1 MRARVQ
7 RWLTYLAAIAFMG
20 AGLALYSAAEAGASI
35 IPGSCTVAV
44 SSPLPGPGLATSLTT
59 SLACSGMPAT
69 DPAFISSG
77 GGLVGFQQSGES
89 YSFGIFETS
98 GACPNSHSL
107 STGSYTYTSA
117 SFTMTGVPDASTS
130 FYSKTVG
137 GVCIGITSLDDRG
150 AGTFLGAANQVYD
163 FVQPLAYLTFSV
175 GSGAFGC
182 SFGSLAGYVSGT
194 VSDGRTSY
202 PFTLYSSTAAD
213 QYVFIDT
220 AEPTTT
226 ARAIDGHTF
235 YQEQILNQIARP
247 SGAQPFTVTP
257 PSGDPVDFQM
267 WCDVG
272 GTWTNWG
279 NAGSATVYSG
289 TTVAGC
295 TFQEATGYVGDASDG
310 STIYSFVLTFL
321 GGASKIVALDT
332 SQPASG
338 STESLAGHTFYVDQV
353 LTVDNAPIA
362 PDAIGVTP
370 TTGDIVNPTFWCDS
384 GGTWTNWGAS
394 SSFTGV
400 TPPPGGVISASP
412 DQCSDGG
419 AFCFLT
425 CFSTTGMSLY
435 NPVSWV
441 TGIAKFTICGVRWV
455 LQPSS
460 SKVTA
465 LTNQFGLGS
474 NAPAIGSNSASQW
487 LGSGAYLLAAG
498 PYTSMVSIQSAE
510 QAGGCSLLDG
520 SGYAIGTHHFSV
532 CTALASV
539 SSTSSANTA
548 WSVIKPVVAAGFLVM
563 FFLALIAMLRKLLGS
578 NT

>member
-1 MRARVQ
+1 
-7 RWLTYLAAIAFMG
+7 
-20 AGLALYSAAEAGASI
+20 
-35 IPGSCTVAV
+35 
-44 SSPLPGPGLATSLTT
+44 
-59 SLACSGMPAT
+59 MPAT

-77 GGLVGFQQSGES
+77 GAEVVFQQSGES
-89 YSFGIFETS
+89 YAFTIFETV
-98 GACPNSHSL
+98 GACPDSTHL
-107 STGSYTYTSA
+107 SSGSYTYTSA
-117 SFTMTGVPDASTS
+117 SFTMTGAPDPTTNV
-130 FYSKTVG
+130 YSKTVAG
-137 GVCIGITSLDDRG
+137 DCIGITGLYDRG
-150 AGTFLGAANQVYD
+150 SGTWLGASDQMYD
-163 FVQPLAYLTFSV
+163 FVQPVAYLSFSV

-194 VSDGRTSY
+194 ASDGRTAY
-202 PFTLYSSTAAD
+202 PFTLYSSTPAD

-220 AEPTTT
+220 AQPTTT
-226 ARAIDGHTF
+226 ARSIDGHTF
-235 YQEQILNQIARP
+235 YQEQILNQVALP
-247 SGAQPFTVTP
+247 SAAQPFTVTP

-267 WCDVG
+267 WCDAG

-279 NAGSATVYSG
+279 NAGAATVYTG
-289 TTVAGC
+289 PTVVGC
-295 TFQEATGYVGDASDG
+295 TFQEATGYVGDTSDG

-338 STESLAGHTFYVDQV
+338 STETLAGHTFYVDQV

-370 TTGDIVNPTFWCDS
+370 TTGDTVDPTFWCDS

-400 TPPPGGVISASP
+400 TPPPGGVVSPSP

-435 NPVSWV
+435 NPLSWV

-474 NAPAIGSNSASQW
+474 NAPAIGANSASQW

-510 QAGGCSLLDG
+510 RAGGCSLLDG
-520 SGYAIGTHHFSV
+520 SGYVIGTHHFSV

-539 SSTSSANTA
+539 SSNSSTNGA
-548 WSVIKPVVAAGFLVM
+548 WAVIKPVVAAGFLVM